1 MLFYASPA
9 AAEHEKRGTG
19 KKSMGTKLSYF
30 QKGETFLQ
38 TFPFN
43 LAHMLP
49 LKFLTLTGPNC
60 SLKHQLVLGWVAK

>member
-1 MLFYASPA
+1 MHRQQQRNMRREVQARKAWGQNFPTF
-9 AAEHEKRGTG
+9 KRG
-19 KKSMGTKLSYF
+19 KL
-30 QKGETFLQ
+30 FLQ

-60 SLKHQLVLGWVAK
+60 SLKHQLVLGWAK